1 MQHLDRIVNPPEVR
15 RSDPL
20 VRARSLYTAGVT
32 RPAALNPTLTSLR
45 CSWSGTPAPLPRT
58 DRPAGL
64 CDCCPSPGAPLT
76 CHYDLEAVR
85 DRHGAAPWTHAAGL
99 SAFEALL
106 PVRPPRAGYW
116 DDVGDTPVSCWP
128 SLSEVFGVELL
139 VKHEGAN
146 PSGSFKD
153 RGLAVAVALGT
164 ACGARRF
171 CLPTQGN
178 AGVAAALFSARAGL
192 DAAVV
197 AMPEGYQGSPY
208 HRLAEL
214 FGAEV
219 RFGGSSIAEAGTLLR
234 ADLADELESG
244 AIVDVSTFF
253 EPGRLEGKKT
263 MGLELVRD
271 LGDGGLPDVILYP
284 TGGGTGLVG
293 LAKAFAECR
302 DLGLVRDGNA
312 PRLVAIQV
320 DRCAPV
326 VEAWDRGADRVD
338 PVTSNG
344 TIADGLDV
352 PGAIMG
358 HGILQAMRTTG
369 GRAVAVAEDELLPA
383 ARLAGRHG
391 LPVGL
396 ESAALVAAVGRLRD
410 ERFIADGERVLLL
423 VTSGPGIAV
432 AQQRL

>member
-1 MQHLDRIVNPPEVR
+1 V
-15 RSDPL
+15 
-20 VRARSLYTAGVT
+20 
-32 RPAALNPTLTSLR
+32 
-45 CSWSGTPAPLPRT
+45 
-58 DRPAGL
+58 
-64 CDCCPSPGAPLT
+64 
-76 CHYDLEAVR
+76 
-85 DRHGAAPWTHAAGL
+85 PWTHANGL

-106 PVRPPRAGYW
+106 PVRAPHPGYW
-116 DDVGDTPVSCWP
+116 DDVGDTPVTSCP
-128 SLSEVFGVELL
+128 SLSELFGVELR
-139 VKHEGAN
+139 VKHEGGN

-153 RGLAVAVALGT
+153 RGLSVAVALGA

-192 DAAVV
+192 EGAVV

-219 RFGGSSIAEAGTLLR
+219 RFGGSSIAQAGTLLR
-234 ADLADELESG
+234 TDLADELAAG

-263 MGLELVRD
+263 MGLEIVRD
-271 LGDGGLPDVILYP
+271 LRELGLPDVILYP

-293 LAKAFAECR
+293 LAKAFAECQT
-302 DLGLVRDGNA
+302 LGLLSDGTT
-312 PRLVAIQV
+312 PRLVAVQI

-326 VEAWDRGADRVD
+326 VAAWDRGADRVD
-338 PVTSNG
+338 PVNSNG

-369 GRAVAVAEDELLPA
+369 GRAVAVSEDELLPA

-396 ESAALVAAVGRLRD
+396 ESAALVAALGRLRD
-410 ERFIADGERVLLL
+410 DGFVTGGARVLLL
-423 VTSGPGIAV
+423 VTSGPAVAV
-432 AQQRL
+432 AQRRL